1 VIRPL
6 IATLALT
13 LVPAVAIAQTVPSPS
28 PSAAPVPSPAPAAS
42 PAGSTLYTALRP
54 NDPCTSLSA
63 IITRPS
69 VTNSVCT
76 VRPNHVLVETG
87 YTNTTT
93 PGVGSTVNYPL
104 TLIRVG
110 TKIPGLEFDLTPPSA
125 IRTSGAGGVLTGTSD
140 VGAGLKYVLGY
151 TPKFNYGA
159 QVFFTAPTGTNAFS
173 ANGTNANYALQ
184 AGYTINSVL
193 SLSGAAQLFEFANNG
208 ARFSS
213 FVPSLL
219 LNASL
224 PWSSGVFVE
233 AARFSNANGRGTPA
247 RMQYMLGV
255 THDVGQRLQLDVEA
269 GISPTIS
276 TGKSH
281 FVGFGAAY
289 YF

>member
-1 VIRPL
+1 MIRPL

-13 LVPAVAIAQTVPSPS
+13 LVPAVAIAQTLPSPS
-28 PSAAPVPSPAPAAS
+28 PSSAPAAAT
-42 PAGSTLYTALRP
+42 PAPSTLYPALRT

-93 PGVGSTVNYPL
+93 LGAGNTVTYPL
-104 TLIRVG
+104 SLIRVG

-125 IRTSGAGGVLTGTSD
+125 IRTSAGGLLSGTTD
-140 VGAGLKYVLGY
+140 FGAGLKYVLGY
-151 TPKFNYGA
+151 TPKFNYGVQA
-159 QVFFTAPTGTNAFS
+159 SFTAPTGSHAFS
-173 ANGTNANYALQ
+173 ANGTNAFYAVQ

-193 SLSGAAQLFEFANNG
+193 SLATAAQLFEFANNG
-208 ARFSS
+208 AHFSQ

-247 RMQYMLGV
+247 RMQYMAGV

-269 GISPTIS
+269 GLSPTVAA
-276 TGKSH
+276 GKYH